1 MNTIDPAILEKAKQ
15 WTLAPFDTQ
24 TREKVEYLIENDPA
38 EITECFYRDLE
49 FGTGGLRGIMGVGT
63 NRMNVYTVGMATQ
76 GLANYLKKCFPDKP
90 SIRVAIAHDCRNN
103 GPLFTQTAANVLSSN
118 GIQVYIFDGLRPTPE
133 LSFAVR
139 YLGCQAGIVL
149 TASHNPKEY
158 NGYKAYWEDGGQL
171 ISPHDKNVIAEVNLI
186 KGMEDVLFEGNPS
199 LIKTLGPEVDE
210 AYLAE
215 VVKLSLDPALIARQ
229 RHLKI
234 VFTPI
239 HGTAVDLVPRA
250 LKAYGFE
257 NVIPVEV
264 QMVVSGDFPTV
275 HSPNP
280 EEPAALSL
288 AIHKARETGADLVM
302 GTDPDADRVG
312 IAVRD
317 EKGEFILLN
326 GNQTASLLLFYIL
339 KSWKEKGK
347 LTGREYIVKTIVT
360 SELLSDIARSEGVE
374 SFDVLTGFKY
384 IADIIRKLEGIK
396 TFIAGGE
403 ESYGYLVGDFV
414 RDKDAVSSCCMI
426 AETAAWAASQGKT
439 LYGLLKEIYV
449 QYGFYFETLVSLTKK
464 GKSGAEEIRDMMAQY
479 RQNPPRSLGGVEVS
493 VLKDYL
499 TSTETRLADGSTL
512 GIDLPK
518 SDVLQFFL
526 SDGSKIT
533 VRPSGTEPKI
543 KFYFGAKAPLAR
555 VEDFEAVRGQLAEK
569 VKRITLDMGA
579 G

>member
-1 MNTIDPAILEKAKQ
+1 MYPAILQKEKH
-15 WTLAPFDTQ
+15 WTLAQFDTHP
-24 TREKVEYLIENDPA
+24 REMVEYLIENDPA

-63 NRMNVYTVGMATQ
+63 NRMNIYTVGMATQ
-76 GLANYLKKCFPDKP
+76 GLANYLKKCFPDKT

-118 GIQVYIFDGLRPTPE
+118 GIQVCIFDGLRPTPE

-186 KGMEDVLFEGNPS
+186 KGMEDVLFEGNPM

-239 HGTAVDLVPRA
+239 HGTAVHLVPRA

-257 NVIPVEV
+257 NVITVEE

-280 EEPAALSL
+280 EEPAALDL
-288 AIHKARETGADLVM
+288 AIRKARETGADLVM

-449 QYGFYFETLVSLTKK
+449 QYGFYYETLVSLTKK
-464 GKSGAEEIRDMMAQY
+464 GKSGAEEIRAMMAQY

-555 VEDFEAVRGQLAEK
+555 VEDFEAVRSQLAEK